1 MIESEDIQQ
10 SELVRKVSELVF
22 ADIFTDERIRIE
34 GYNNR
39 YLFEFNRTLDDAPFR
54 VNQAFD
60 FGVKI
65 ITPISEYNGQD
76 KRLRML
82 SSTSQDVYVDLPE
95 DVSFLNELRLSMKIE
110 KFILRSNTMQITV
123 MRRLGKANVVTKPP
137 TKIMQNLFL
146 KRILKDAKFY
156 VNGDLMELRGRDF
169 KSNLTEAL
177 ERLAE
182 TVYHKLNYITSPMD
196 EGDIYSLLKGQQA
209 TQLRMDDDM
218 PNENALRE
226 IMEYIRIRTRNH
238 TKIAI
243 REIKTRFR
251 KAPYGFRMWIQSGL

>member
-1 MIESEDIQQ
+1 MI
-10 SELVRKVSELVF
+10 
-22 ADIFTDERIRIE
+22 
-34 GYNNR
+34 
-39 YLFEFNRTLDDAPFR
+39 
-54 VNQAFD
+54 
-60 FGVKI
+60 
-65 ITPISEYNGQD
+65 
-76 KRLRML
+76 

-95 DVSFLNELRLSMKIE
+95 DVSFLNEIRLSMKIE
-110 KFILRSNTMQITV
+110 KFLLRPNTMQIAEYEKIKEGK
-123 MRRLGKANVVTKPP
+123 RRDKTTHEDNAK
-137 TKIMQNLFL
+137 LFL
-146 KRILKDAKFY
+146 KESLKDAKFY
-156 VNGDLMELRGRDF
+156 VNGDLMDLRTRDF

-251 KAPYGFRMWIQSGL
+251 KAPFGFLDVDTEWLIAKAFMDGLVEFTLNGKSVSLLNERPERIGEYIIKKAYGDKLLIEEKEVVPERLIRSLRILVKRYSRCHHARGY